1 MNLPALQGHI
11 PDLIYNQLEPL
22 RVQFGIDGPLR
33 MSHLIGQCQH
43 ESANFTHFVENLSYS
58 GAALWSLFHTHFSSA
73 DEANSFAHQ
82 PERIAN
88 RIYSNRMGNGDEQSG
103 DGWLYRGRGA
113 LQTTGHDN
121 YKALG
126 TFLGVDLLSNPDL
139 VATDYIMASAAFF
152 FKSNGLWSI
161 CDHGV
166 DVPTIT
172 SVTRH
177 INPGLLGLDSR
188 IQHTQLVYNLL
199 HDQSTT

>member
-22 RVQFGIDGPLR
+22 CSQFGIDGPLR

-73 DEANSFAHQ
+73 DEANTFAHQ
-82 PERIAN
+82 SERIAN

-121 YKALG
+121 YKELG
-126 TFLGVDLLSNPDL
+126 TFLSVDLLSNPDL

-161 CDHGV
+161 CDIGITNDVIIQITKRINGGV
-166 DVPTIT
+166 
-172 SVTRH
+172 
-177 INPGLLGLDSR
+177 LGLSER
-188 IQHTQLVYNLL
+188 IQYTTKFYNLL
-199 HDQSTT
+199 VDNV